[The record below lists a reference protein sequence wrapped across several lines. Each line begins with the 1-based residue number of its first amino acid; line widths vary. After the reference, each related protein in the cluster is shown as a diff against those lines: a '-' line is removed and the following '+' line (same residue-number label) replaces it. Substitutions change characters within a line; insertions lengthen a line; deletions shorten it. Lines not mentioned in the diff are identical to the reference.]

1 MHVFEG
7 RGQKIKAGGSST
19 PEYTRPLRLRLRQIQ
34 GSRQWNER
42 SPLRAGPAQTAVVQV
57 GALNENLRHNRYKD
71 SPMILILIVI
81 VSYLIGSIP
90 SGYLVANSQGIDIR
104 QHGSK
109 NIGATNVLR
118 VMGKKW
124 GYLVFF
130 CDGFKGFLVVR
141 LGIFL
146 GTLGGIESS
155 IAGVVAA
162 IACILGHNY
171 TFWLGFKGG
180 KGIATSGGVV
190 LALFPWF
197 IVLIVA
203 LVWVVIF
210 YLSRYVSLASICA
223 AISLPMSLV
232 LMSPWIGGSNFWVLI
247 LFSILAAGLAVW
259 RHRTNITRLLSGTES
274 RFGKKESES

>member
-1 MHVFEG
+1 
-7 RGQKIKAGGSST
+7 
-19 PEYTRPLRLRLRQIQ
+19 
-34 GSRQWNER
+34 
-42 SPLRAGPAQTAVVQV
+42 
-57 GALNENLRHNRYKD
+57 
-71 SPMILILIVI
+71 MILILAII
-81 VSYLIGSIP
+81 ISYLIGSIP

-130 CDGFKGFLVVR
+130 CDAFKGFLAVR
-141 LGIFL
+141 TGILLGS
-146 GTLGGIESS
+146 LGGIESS
-155 IAGVVAA
+155 IAGVAAA

-171 TFWLGFKGG
+171 TFWLSFKGG

-203 LVWVVIF
+203 LVWVVVF
-210 YLSRYVSLASICA
+210 YLSKYVSLASICA
-223 AISLPMSLV
+223 ATSLPVSLA
-232 LMSPWIGGSNFWVLI
+232 LMSPWASSNNFWILV

-259 RHRTNITRLLSGTES
+259 RHRANITRLLNGTES
-274 RFGKKESES
+274 RFGKKKAES